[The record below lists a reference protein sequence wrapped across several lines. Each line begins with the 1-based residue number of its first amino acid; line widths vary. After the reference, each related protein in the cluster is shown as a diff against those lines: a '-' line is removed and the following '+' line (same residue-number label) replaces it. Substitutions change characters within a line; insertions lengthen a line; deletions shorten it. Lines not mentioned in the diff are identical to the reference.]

1 MKVSFSIVRDIL
13 YSAVANGANL
23 NNLCQAIAIRP
34 EELHVQKEYNAETVQ
49 KLWQAAIEETKN
61 PLIGLQIGERA
72 NFESIGIV
80 GFTLQNSPN
89 LYTALER
96 GVYYNNL
103 YSSMVEIRLQNE
115 AGLISVIFVPSPLFL
130 TGFPLAA
137 RQSVESSMSFVVS
150 ALRKLSGK
158 NITPLLI
165 SFVFSTPLTL
175 HLKEYEKY
183 FTGKIVFRENQNSL
197 LFLAKDLQ
205 TAVLSYNKELFM
217 VLDEQAERMLK
228 VYENKLTYRE
238 KVKHSTLRL
247 LESNYVSIEQVANEL
262 HLSVRTLQRKL
273 KEEGSSFLEIIDE
286 LHKETSISYLKEN
299 RLSVSEIAYLLGYA
313 EVGVFTRAFKRW
325 TGSTPT
331 EFKNSYL
338 SD

>member
-1 MKVSFSIVRDIL
+1 MKVSVSIIRDIL

-34 EELHVQKEYNAETVQ
+34 EELQEQKEYDAETVQ
-49 KLWQAAIEETKN
+49 KLWQAVIEETKD
-61 PLIGLQIGERA
+61 PLIGLHIGERA

-80 GFTLQNSPN
+80 GFTLQNSLN

-103 YSSMVEIRLQNE
+103 YSSMVEIRLQKE
-115 AGLISVIFVPSPLFL
+115 EGLVRVIFVPSPLFL
-130 TGFPLAA
+130 TGFLLAA

-158 NITPLLI
+158 NITPLLV
-165 SFVFSTPLTL
+165 SFVFSTPLAL
-175 HLKEYEKY
+175 HLKEYETY
-183 FTGKIVFRENQNSL
+183 FTSKIVFGEDQNSL

-217 VLDEQAERMLK
+217 VLDEQAEKMLK

-238 KVKHSTLRL
+238 KVKHSAVRL
-247 LESNYVSIEQVANEL
+247 LESKYVSIEQVANEL
-262 HLSVRTLQRKL
+262 LLSVRTLQRKL

-286 LHKETSISYLKEN
+286 LHKETAIDYLKEN